1 MPETIY
7 DALRESHEI
16 QRSLCRKLLRAK
28 PGTQDRIS
36 LFKQLHTELAA
47 HAAAEERFLYAPV
60 LMHDAGLDSSR
71 HALHEHHEMDELVE
85 DLHKADAEGGQ
96 WLAVARKL
104 SEKVHHHLREE
115 EKKFF
120 QVTGKILDRSGR
132 SSAGGEEVPQG
143 LRADARRNCA
153 AEVHRR
159 KRKRPACGAFF
170 RCELRWLRRTDRAGR
185 CWRRGPGRC

>member
-1 MPETIY
+1 MAETIY

-36 LFKQLHTELAA
+36 LFKALHTELAA

-104 SEKVHHHLREE
+104 SKKVHHHLREE

-120 QVTGKILDRSGR
+120 QVTGKILTD
-132 SSAGGEEVPQG
+132 PQKVQAAKKYRKDYARMLKK
-143 LRADARRNCA
+143 LR
-153 AEVHRR
+153 
-159 KRKRPACGAFF
+159 G
-170 RCELRWLRRTDRAGR
+170 
-185 CWRRGPGRC
+185 

>member
-7 DALRESHEI
+7 DALRESHEL
-16 QRSLCRKLLRAK
+16 QRSLCRKLVRAK
-28 PGTQDRIS
+28 PGTQQRIS
-36 LFKQLHTELAA
+36 IFKELHTELAA

-60 LMHDAGLDSSR
+60 LMDDMGLNSSR

-115 EKKFF
+115 ETKFF
-120 QVTGKILDRSGR
+120 QVTGKILSETAKVQLARKYRKDYARMLKK
-132 SSAGGEEVPQG
+132 
-143 LRADARRNCA
+143 LRT
-153 AEVHRR
+153 E
-159 KRKRPACGAFF
+159 
-170 RCELRWLRRTDRAGR
+170 
-185 CWRRGPGRC
+185 